1 MSPEQASGDREI
13 DGRADIYSLA
23 CVLFEA
29 LAAEPPF
36 TARAAHM
43 IIAAKLS
50 GIAPRSVRD
59 LRRDV
64 PSPART
70 PRRESARPRTPE
82 TGSRAPAAFGAAL
95 AAIDPVIGRD
105 LSRCTSLRDAAH
117 STRRIT
123 RRLSQRLDIPE
134 SRVVIEPHHA
144 RSDRGAPRP
153 STCSLV

>member
-59 LRRDV
+59 LRTGR
-64 PSPART
+64 SQPART

-82 TGSRAPAAFGAAL
+82 TGSRAPARSA
-95 AAIDPVIGRD
+95 RR
-105 LSRCTSLRDAAH
+105 SR
-117 STRRIT
+117 
-123 RRLSQRLDIPE
+123 
-134 SRVVIEPHHA
+134 
-144 RSDRGAPRP
+144 RSIQSSVA
-153 STCSLV
+153 T